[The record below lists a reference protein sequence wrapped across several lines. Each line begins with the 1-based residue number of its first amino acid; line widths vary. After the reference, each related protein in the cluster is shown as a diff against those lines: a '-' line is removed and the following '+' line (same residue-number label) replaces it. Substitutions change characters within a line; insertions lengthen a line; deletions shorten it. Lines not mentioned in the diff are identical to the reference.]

1 MPSDGHT
8 LVFRS
13 VTSQES
19 VKATYHRLSLGERT
33 NCASSVTGWVAK
45 VAPPSKASR
54 KSKSAAGPS
63 QPTRSMSQSRRN
75 AVSPET
81 ATLQSESNSPLAP
94 SDGAVKWYDL
104 RPNRCKSFHESQPGY
119 VIDRHRFPHF
129 FNSYKDWLQLRGTLT
144 KTTLLYLGRP
154 LRIYLTAGLLS
165 FRACLALHQAR
176 KILVRKSTQSHY
188 DGHHEIRAARPERVL
203 YRHPQSLIMPSTG
216 LGETRRSMNSP
227 EYLLLLT
234 MEQLHRTM
242 RKKHGD
248 GLAAK
253 DSTLQ

>member
-1 MPSDGHT
+1 MNQPRKSILRQHWHLGRKKSLIYLRTVVPSDGHT

-129 FNSYKDWLQLRGTLT
+129 FNSYKDWLQLKGNPDEDYAPLP
-144 KTTLLYLGRP
+144 RP
-154 LRIYLTAGLLS
+154 PTPDLS
-165 FRACLALHQAR
+165 DR
-176 KILVRKSTQSHY
+176 
-188 DGHHEIRAARPERVL
+188 RPSVIS
-203 YRHPQSLIMPSTG
+203 SLPSVA
-216 LGETRRSMNSP
+216 SSP
-227 EYLLLLT
+227 EDFSS
-234 MEQLHRTM
+234 EEH
-242 RKKHGD
+242 
-248 GLAAK
+248 
-253 DSTLQ
+253 SITL